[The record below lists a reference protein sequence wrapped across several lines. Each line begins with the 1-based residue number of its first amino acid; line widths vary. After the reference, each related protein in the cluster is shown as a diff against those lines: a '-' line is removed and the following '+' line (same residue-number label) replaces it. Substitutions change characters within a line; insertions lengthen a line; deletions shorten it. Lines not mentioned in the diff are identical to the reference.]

1 MDKPKRQQR
10 RYTNGE
16 RKACLNEFSATT
28 AISGR
33 DFCRRTNIAYSTW
46 RDWQARRDKILASRR
61 HSRHATLGGQGL
73 QELIPFKDEPLA
85 YMRDWRG
92 SERYVRVF
100 HLMRWVKANKMAWL
114 VQYLSS
120 KTSDAVA
127 YKSFR
132 TLLLRFSYRHRFR
145 HRIPCKRKVSQQ
157 VLDSVW
163 LGYAATFWDKYAQ
176 YDKSQIL
183 NVDET
188 AIFYD
193 MPPGKT
199 LAEIGM
205 SSKVSDGEKHSD
217 RLTTVL
223 TLSILRFTLMN
234 ARKPKTKSK
243 DFSSEET
250 ARLLDLVEELK
261 PFGGNMWER
270 VAFEYN
276 RSAHATWPERDGISL
291 KGRFQGLNKSKPTG
305 TAYIPPNV
313 ERAKRLYMEIES
325 KVGAIQLHDQDDDA
339 TSERSEPSSDG
350 HEEAASLVD
359 ELVVSS
365 RIGTE
370 AAELVAVVKTEKT
383 KPVMYMAAQRRT
395 SLDMSIGS
403 KLINVVAR
411 MSSADKSRWIAKSVS
426 EKLASGS
433 SSMKRS

>member
-223 TLSILRFTLMN
+223 TVR
-234 ARKPKTKSK
+234 A
-243 DFSSEET
+243 D
-250 ARLLDLVEELK
+250 
-261 PFGGNMWER
+261 
-270 VAFEYN
+270 AFEYN

-291 KGRFQGLNKSKPTG
+291 KRRFQGLNNKSKPTG
-305 TAYIPPNV
+305 TTYIPPNV
-313 ERAKRLYMEIES
+313 ERAKRLYMEIEP
-325 KVGAIQLHDQDDDA
+325 KVGKIQHTIKTTTPRVSVRSPWKKEQA
-339 TSERSEPSSDG
+339 EER
-350 HEEAASLVD
+350 
-359 ELVVSS
+359 
-365 RIGTE
+365 
-370 AAELVAVVKTEKT
+370 AVWKHK
-383 KPVMYMAAQRRT
+383 
-395 SLDMSIGS
+395 S

-426 EKLASGS
+426 ARLASGS
-433 SSMKRS
+433 SNMKRS

>member
-33 DFCRRTNIAYSTW
+33 DFCRRKNIAYSTW
-46 RDWQARRDKILASRR
+46 QDWQARL
-61 HSRHATLGGQGL
+61 
-73 QELIPFKDEPLA
+73 
-85 YMRDWRG
+85 
-92 SERYVRVF
+92 F

-176 YDKSQIL
+176 YDKSRIL

-223 TLSILRFTLMN
+223 TWEKEQPEVRVVWKQEQADQRRREDEQRRQESLDREERERE
-234 ARKPKTKSK
+234 ARKREQQHEALMMT
-243 DFSSEET
+243 F
-250 ARLLDLVEELK
+250 
-261 PFGGNMWER
+261 M
-270 VAFEYN
+270 
-276 RSAHATWPERDGISL
+276 
-291 KGRFQGLNKSKPTG
+291 
-305 TAYIPPNV
+305 
-313 ERAKRLYMEIES
+313 AKF
-325 KVGAIQLHDQDDDA
+325 
-339 TSERSEPSSDG
+339 
-350 HEEAASLVD
+350 
-359 ELVVSS
+359 
-365 RIGTE
+365 
-370 AAELVAVVKTEKT
+370 
-383 KPVMYMAAQRRT
+383 
-395 SLDMSIGS
+395 IGS
-403 KLINVVAR
+403 SNYKYKIR
-411 MSSADKSRWIAKSVS
+411 
-426 EKLASGS
+426 ASQ
-433 SSMKRS
+433 

>member
-223 TLSILRFTLMN
+223 TVRADGMSYN
-234 ARKPKTKSK
+234 
-243 DFSSEET
+243 
-250 ARLLDLVEELK
+250 
-261 PFGGNMWER
+261 GGLPII
-270 VAFEYN
+270 
-276 RSAHATWPERDGISL
+276 T
-291 KGRFQGLNKSKPTG
+291 
-305 TAYIPPNV
+305 
-313 ERAKRLYMEIES
+313 
-325 KVGAIQLHDQDDDA
+325 
-339 TSERSEPSSDG
+339 
-350 HEEAASLVD
+350 
-359 ELVVSS
+359 
-365 RIGTE
+365 
-370 AAELVAVVKTEKT
+370 
-383 KPVMYMAAQRRT
+383 
-395 SLDMSIGS
+395 
-403 KLINVVAR
+403 
-411 MSSADKSRWIAKSVS
+411 
-426 EKLASGS
+426 
-433 SSMKRS
+433 